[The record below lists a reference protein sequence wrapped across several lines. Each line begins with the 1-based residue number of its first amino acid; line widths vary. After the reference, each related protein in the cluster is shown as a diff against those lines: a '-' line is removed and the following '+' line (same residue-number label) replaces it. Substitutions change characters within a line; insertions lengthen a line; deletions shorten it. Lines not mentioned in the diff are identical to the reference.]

1 MLCTLACKVHVSQS
15 ICGGPILH
23 YQGYQQGGGGGA
35 HAMQY
40 NKDEDVIKTSVFHL
54 ETV

>member
-1 MLCTLACKVHVSQS
+1 MYPNPYVVVPFYTIK
-15 ICGGPILH
+15 GTNR
-23 YQGYQQGGGGGA
+23 GGA